1 MKRLN
6 ESNIEQ
12 VLIASI
18 QGLREMHSV
27 FGADIFSEKDK
38 MFIGEIKEKGA
49 SKTITDLVE
58 NLLNELE
65 GRRCVPLFHCLKY
78 KSNLDLYL
86 SKLSNELIPFS
97 VFIIKRF

>member
-65 GRRCVPLFHCLKY
+65 GRRCVSLFHCLKY